1 MNYISSYAFADTALT
16 SITLPAS
23 ITQITSG
30 LTNKTSA
37 TIYYYEGTYVDQYLH
52 SAAAK
57 IKNET
62 LSSLG
67 EYVPAE

>member
-1 MNYISSYAFADTALT
+1 MRDNTLNKSRPRNVDASMAD
-16 SITLPAS
+16 
-23 ITQITSG
+23 
-30 LTNKTSA
+30 
-37 TIYYYEGTYVDQYLH
+37 EGTYVDQYLH

-62 LSSLG
+62 LVSLG